1 MKSKINRSD
10 YRKFAAWILTIAM
23 TFSLSGFGVTYAQT
37 GSGET
42 ATGSDALPA
51 EEDGSFPDG
60 TVGVD
65 TEATDSDATVS
76 DAFHA
81 EETVDGIKI
90 ILDAPEGVFPKGAV
104 LSAKKITEAGKLSD
118 IREGISETKK
128 EEGETAPETGNS
140 VTLDI
145 SILDAD
151 GNEIEPDT
159 SKGKVN
165 VRFEEVSGTG
175 LEVWHIPDAGKAEKM
190 DTEVTKN
197 KTDGKAAIAFEA
209 ETFSAYT
216 IISFDSAIP
225 AFGIIGGEEGI
236 DYNSTEETVG
246 GRKYFL
252 LNILSSKPVTI
263 VGGSKSNPV
272 TFGRVRIEKNISAN
286 VTIKGLN
293 MECSWDS
300 PFKIADNSKGNVN
313 ITLAGEN
320 SLVSTNTE
328 NPSTAGLQKSGD
340 GSSGTLTITGS
351 GSLRA
356 VGTRGTGIGGGY
368 GGSGSNIK
376 ISGGSVT
383 AIGNKGGAGIG
394 GGDGGSGSNIT
405 ISGGSVTAAGNIGGA
420 GIGGGDGEAGSD
432 ITISGGSV
440 NASFISGT
448 PKEATTGGARP
459 VYLATLMVQDS
470 SGSAVSNQ
478 LLFSSL
484 SNSDYSTL
492 NYGTKDMHTDT
503 DGKLYVYLPAGTD
516 IAYLQDSSGT
526 EYACTAAAGKI
537 IVNNTGTQK
546 EIYKQLTLSSISINK
561 PSNKTNYIEGET
573 FNPAGL
579 VLDLNYEDGNTHTVS
594 YNKARDKFT
603 FSPSTLAA
611 GNTSVTI
618 TYGGKS
624 TTQAITVTKAKTD
637 GNSSGGNYTPQWGQ
651 NGNNWT
657 YRKPNGQ
664 YAQNEWQQLS
674 FNGETSWYYFGSDKN
689 MVSGWH
695 QDNAGNWYYLKES
708 SGTSGAGTGSGGGS
722 YKGAMQTGWTADP
735 QDEHRYYLDP
745 STGKMVT
752 GWKEIDGRWYYFNE
766 TVPGQ
771 SGWSWSETEKKLVYA
786 DNGELPLGACIESMT
801 ANQKP
806 E

>member
-65 TEATDSDATVS
+65 TEATDSDATAS

-216 IISFDSAIP
+216 ITFDAGVSTGYTVTWDKDQKK
-225 AFGIIGGEEGI
+225 FIIDGGTSET
-236 DYNSTEETVG
+236 DYSYDTSNSDQQ
-246 GRKYFL
+246 L
-252 LNILSSKPVTI
+252 LTIKSNTPVTI
-263 VGGSKSNPV
+263 SRGTSGSPIR
-272 TFGRVRIEKNISAN
+272 TARIEIADGVSAN
-286 VTIKGLN
+286 VTLSNLN
-293 MECSWDS
+293 ISCELDS
-300 PFKIADNSKGNVN
+300 PFKIADNSTGNVN

-320 SLVSTNTE
+320 SLVSTNDAG
-328 NPSTAGLQKSGD
+328 AGLQKSGD
-340 GSSGTLTITGS
+340 GSSGTLTIAGS
-351 GSLRA
+351 GSLTATGGEYGAGIGGGGYGAGSNITISGGIVTATGGSSDNRGGA
-356 VGTRGTGIGGGY
+356 GIGGGGGYGAGSNITISGGIVTATGGSGGGAGIGGGCYGAGSNITISGGIVTATGGGGGGAGIGGGGGGYYGAGSNITISGGTVTAKGGDYRGTGIGGGY
-368 GGSGSNIK
+368 GG
-376 ISGGSVT
+376 
-383 AIGNKGGAGIG
+383 
-394 GGDGGSGSNIT
+394 
-405 ISGGSVTAAGNIGGA
+405 
-420 GIGGGDGEAGSD
+420 AGSD

-440 NASFISGT
+440 NASSISGT
-448 PKEATTGGARP
+448 PKEATTDDARP
-459 VYLATLMVQDS
+459 VYLATLTVQNS
-470 SGSAVSNQ
+470 SGTAASDT
-478 LLFSSL
+478 LFSSL
-484 SNSDYSTL
+484 GNSDHTAL
-492 NYGTKDMHTDT
+492 KYGTKDMQTDT
-503 DGKLYVYLPAGTD
+503 DGKLYVYLPEGTD

-546 EIYKQLTLSSISINK
+546 EIYKQLTLSS
-561 PSNKTNYIEGET
+561 TGE
-573 FNPAGL
+573 
-579 VLDLNYEDGNTHTVS
+579 S
-594 YNKARDKFT
+594 
-603 FSPSTLAA
+603 
-611 GNTSVTI
+611 
-618 TYGGKS
+618 
-624 TTQAITVTKAKTD
+624 
-637 GNSSGGNYTPQWGQ
+637 SSGESYTQQWGQ

-657 YRKPNGQ
+657 YRKSNGQ
-664 YAQNEWQQLS
+664 YAQNEWQQIS
-674 FNGETSWYYFGSDKN
+674 YNGETSWYYFGSDSG
-689 MVSGWH
+689 MVSGWYR
-695 QDNAGNWYYLKES
+695 DDAGNWYYLKES
-708 SGTSGAGTGSGGGS
+708 SGTSETGTGSGGGS
-722 YKGAMQTGWTADP
+722 YKGAMQTGWITDP
-735 QDEHRYYLDP
+735 QDEHRYYLDL

-752 GWKEIDGRWYYFNE
+752 GLKEIDGLLCYFNE
-766 TVPGQ
+766 TVPEQ
-771 SGWSWSETEKKLVYA
+771 SGWSRSETENKLVYK
-786 DNGELPLGACIESMT
+786 DNGALPLGACME
-801 ANQKP
+801 P
-806 E
+806 F